1 MKLTKKELTA
11 SKELIKTGY
20 ERESQ
25 KVLTET
31 LLILKQWQDKKC
43 TGSDTFDRLAML
55 FAESDKEFNM
65 MYGQLSA
72 SEFIDAI
79 SDMYNRDIL
88 RDSDFTVFTPGVVEY
103 LKVKKERWTEY
114 NGVKRMR
121 AV

>member
-1 MKLTKKELTA
+1 MKLSKKELTA

-31 LLILKQWQDKKC
+31 LLILKQWQEQKYS
-43 TGSDTFDRLAML
+43 GADTFDKLALL

-72 SEFIDAI
+72 AEFIDAI
-79 SDMYNRDIL
+79 SDMYNRDVL
-88 RDSDFTVFTPGVVEY
+88 RDSDLSFYTAGVVEY
-103 LKVKKERWTEY
+103 LKVKKERWTDY